1 MLYDMNYPGCGVY
14 VGGSMTITSPIFKT
28 TRLSS
33 ASSMSAL
40 SSFHSHTSRA
50 TAFDH
55 WALEAAKQSLLADQE
70 RGGHHLLHDI
80 KVKNWRLKNSSPVC
94 SAVNWSGLNIKK
106 VTQNCPVTFYG
117 STLVIVKLP
126 CKQTDVEMSFLT
138 KKIVIKIVDA
148 TSTIED
154 EGISV
159 AEDEELP

>member
-1 MLYDMNYPGCGVY
+1 M
-14 VGGSMTITSPIFKT
+14 
-28 TRLSS
+28 
-33 ASSMSAL
+33 
-40 SSFHSHTSRA
+40 
-50 TAFDH
+50 
-55 WALEAAKQSLLADQE
+55 
-70 RGGHHLLHDI
+70 
-80 KVKNWRLKNSSPVC
+80 
-94 SAVNWSGLNIKK
+94 
-106 VTQNCPVTFYG
+106 TQNCPVTFYG